1 MKIGEVDKAA
11 IKRIPDFG
19 WLNCGLVYF
28 EFLFWM
34 KNGFGFQY
42 VNAQETQIY
51 SADSLQVK
59 GQMP

>member
-1 MKIGEVDKAA
+1 MAESRPCIFQVLILD
-11 IKRIPDFG
+11 
-19 WLNCGLVYF
+19 
-28 EFLFWM
+28 

-42 VNAQETQIY
+42 VNAQEMQIH